1 MKKLFTSLFL
11 LGMMVPFGASAQFQL
26 KAEAPANPDNAPL
39 PVHPVPSDR
48 QLLWNETEFYAFFHY
63 GMNTFTGSEWGY
75 GNEAESRYAPL
86 AMPNPEQWV
95 TAVKAAGMNGGIA
108 VVKHHDGFCQW
119 PTETTTHNNPT
130 SRKTD
135 IQYRKQHQCPRN
147 KRLRNIEIH
156 TWSNCY

>member
-1 MKKLFTSLFL
+1 MKKLFTSLLF
-11 LGMMVPFGASAQFQL
+11 LGMIAPFGASAQLQL
-26 KAEAPANPDNAPL
+26 KNEAPANPDNAPA

-86 AMPNPEQWV
+86 AVPNPEQWV

-108 VVKHHDGFCQW
+108 VVKH
-119 PTETTTHNNPT
+119 TTASACGQQLQQSTV
-130 SRKTD
+130 SRKLVMRMVATQ
-135 IQYRKQHQCPRN
+135 ISLNSLLMQAV
-147 KRLRNIEIH
+147 NII
-156 TWSNCY
+156 